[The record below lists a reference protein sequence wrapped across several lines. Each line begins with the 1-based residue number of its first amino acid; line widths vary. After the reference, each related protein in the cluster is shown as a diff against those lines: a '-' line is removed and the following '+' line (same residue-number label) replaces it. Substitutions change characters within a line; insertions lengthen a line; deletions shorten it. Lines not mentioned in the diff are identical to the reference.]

1 MPLTKAA
8 AATRRSWLHYF
19 CANILTISPLEEK
32 TSRRVAWRLTNNSA
46 HDSGVVRKGITK
58 ELEVQF
64 SSSNSRAY
72 VWKEE
77 LVFLGHMPMW
87 G

>member
-32 TSRRVAWRLTNNSA
+32 TSRRVAWRLTKNNSA
-46 HDSGVVRKGITK
+46 HDSGVVRKGNYEGTGGAIF
-58 ELEVQF
+58 VQQQP
-64 SSSNSRAY
+64 S
-72 VWKEE
+72 V
-77 LVFLGHMPMW
+77 
-87 G
+87 